1 MKRYCVVISIS
12 LTILFLCSAAFST
25 EPRTLLGEGEYYR
38 TLNELISK
46 AETSIDIVIDTIV
59 VTPADP
65 TNPVNKLMDSLIEAR
80 GRGVQVRI
88 ILEDRGSPRNFFA
101 YRNLLENGMDVYF
114 DTSRSLINSKSVVI
128 DSSLC
133 VIGGLSWSPGS
144 WKEGYTISV
153 ILDSEDMAEAVGNSI
168 SKLLLTGSAPFI
180 EEKPEGMLMPDDFL
194 LLEKYGIKFIE
205 ERGNQSLDLY
215 LLLIR
220 EAQEKGANEL
230 VFDYDKW
237 GDLICLKEAFF
248 REFESA
254 EERSEHYKRR
264 LMQVLKILRDRF
276 EFIEFD
282 EEAGK
287 VTLIEQFGIDLS
299 GPGEETHCFII
310 PYKFWDAKYAYR
322 LDLNTKYM
330 YLVSLLEAKKSARS
344 PYWFSNEY
352 MLSDMYG
359 LGLQGVT
366 AGLHNL
372 EQINLLEIARA
383 PAMPSASPRDEPKN
397 VYRNNK
403 IITEDEFNEKIAEI
417 EEAHGAKIVKQARE
431 EASKLNEPNDL
442 FIIRTF
448 INLIGKYDYSL
459 VRRANVNTLHYERG
473 SNLRHISTTIKL
485 LEKE

>member
-1 MKRYCVVISIS
+1 MKRYRVVICTS
-12 LTILFLCSAAFST
+12 LTILFLCNAAFSA
-25 EPRTLLGEGEYYR
+25 EPRTLLEEGEYYR

-46 AETSIDIVIDTIV
+46 AETSIDIVIGTIV

-65 TNPVNKLMDSLIEAR
+65 ENPVNKLMDSLIEAR
-80 GRGVQVRI
+80 ERGVRVRI
-88 ILEDRGSPRNFFA
+88 ILEDRGSSGNFFA
-101 YRNLLENGMDVYF
+101 YRNLLENGMDIYF
-114 DTSRSLINSKSVVI
+114 DTSRLLINSKSVVI
-128 DSSLC
+128 DSGVC
-133 VIGGLSWSPGS
+133 VIGGLSWSPDS
-144 WKEGYTISV
+144 WKEGNAISV
-153 ILDSEDMAEAVGNSI
+153 ILDSKDMAEAVGNSI
-168 SKLLLTGSAPFI
+168 SKLLLTESAPFV
-180 EEKPEGMLMPDDFL
+180 EEKPEGVLIPDDFL

-215 LLLIR
+215 LSLIK
-220 EAQEKGANEL
+220 EAQEKGTNEL

-264 LMQVLKILRDRF
+264 LMQILKILRDRF

-282 EEAGK
+282 EKSGK
-287 VTLIEQFGIDLS
+287 VTLIEQFGLDLS
-299 GPGEETHCFII
+299 GPGEAAHCFII
-310 PYKFWDAKYAYR
+310 PYKFWDARYAYR

-352 MLSDMYG
+352 MLSDMYS
-359 LGLQGVT
+359 LSLKSVT

-372 EQINLLEIARA
+372 EHINLLEIA
-383 PAMPSASPRDEPKN
+383 SSPEEIEGKPKN

-403 IITEDEFNEKIAEI
+403 IITEDEFNEKIAEF
-417 EEAHGAKIVKQARE
+417 EEAHSAKIVKQARE
-431 EASKLNEPNDL
+431 EATKLNEPNDL
-442 FIIRTF
+442 FIIKTF
-448 INLIGKYDYSL
+448 INLIWKYDYSL
-459 VRRANVNTLHYERG
+459 VRRANVNTLHYKRG